1 MSYHDGIYLDRV
13 TICKGY
19 KNAVYCFAVAAT
31 RILQEVMSY
40 FEDIDEDSLNGV
52 TLKET
57 CMTYIREWTEDAIK
71 VDSLNP
77 SFV

>member
-1 MSYHDGIYLDRV
+1 MSCHDGIYLDKV

-19 KNAVYCFAVAAT
+19 KNAVYCFADAAA

-52 TLKET
+52 TLKEYFMD
-57 CMTYIREWTEDAIK
+57 CLKEQAEKAIDAYYIDY
-71 VDSLNP
+71 
-77 SFV
+77 